1 MTNRKTKEIQFKIDH
16 LDRFGQGVHKDSAT
30 NLVTFIPG
38 TLPEEK
44 GTATVTKSKGK
55 VQFAKLKQLEKS
67 SEFRVSSECE
77 FFDKCSGCQYWMTTR
92 EKESEYKQETYKRN
106 LRSAFPQL
114 SDDLKVKWIATE
126 NRSHYRNRIQLHY
139 DRKQKVI
146 GYRDQQNNI
155 IKIDRCLTASVKI
168 NDFLQNIL
176 TANSWLNFL
185 RKNDPPRGHF
195 EIYESSESNEVL
207 FSINQDYAF
216 GGFTQ
221 VNTETN
227 QLMLKHLEDLF
238 FGEDPILKKSDI
250 VFDLFGGNGNLTR
263 SLKEQRV
270 LVVDGQRPA
279 RPIAEHQEFYEIN
292 LYGQQAVEKVSEIT
306 KNTPKLM
313 IVDPPRS
320 GLRNLNEFISQ
331 IKPEY
336 VLYISCQYDSMLRDL
351 RNLNAESFQF
361 LNFALCDLFPATHHV
376 EAITLIKTGI

>member
-16 LDRFGQGVHKDSAT
+16 LDRFGQGVYKDPAT

-55 VQFAKLKQLEKS
+55 VQFAKLKSLEEN
-67 SEFRVSSECE
+67 SEYRVQPECE
-77 FFDKCSGCQYWMTTR
+77 YFEKCSGCQYWMTSR
-92 EKESEYKQETYKRN
+92 EKESLYKQETFKRN

-114 SDDLKVKWIATE
+114 DEDVEVTWLATE
-126 NRSHYRNRIQLHY
+126 QRSHYRNRIQLHY
-139 DRKQKVI
+139 DKKQKVI
-146 GYRDQQNNI
+146 GYRDQRNNI

-185 RKNDPPRGHF
+185 RKNDPAKGHF
-195 EIYESSESNEVL
+195 EIYESSESDEVL

-221 VNTETN
+221 VNQATN
-227 QLMLKHLEDLF
+227 KLMLDHLNGLF
-238 FGEDPILKKSDI
+238 FDQDPILKKSDI
-250 VFDLFGGNGNLTR
+250 VFDLFGGNGNLT
-263 SLKEQRV
+263 KAFDQQRV
-270 LVVDGQRPA
+270 LVVDGHKPSRSV
-279 RPIAEHQEFYEIN
+279 AEYQEFHEIN
-292 LYGQQAVEKVSEIT
+292 LYGQHAVERVST
-306 KNTPKLM
+306 LAKNPPKLM
-313 IVDPPRS
+313 IIDPPRS
-320 GLRNLNEFISQ
+320 GLKNLDEFIES

-351 RNLNAESFQF
+351 RKLNGEQFKF

-376 EAITLIKTGI
+376 EAITLIKTGL